1 VGLSAIRATA
11 ATVGGSSLLAVLV
24 HVADEHPAFE
34 ATAGTL
40 QASVVRLYG
49 VVVIA

>member
-1 VGLSAIRATA
+1 
-11 ATVGGSSLLAVLV
+11 VLV
-24 HVADEHPAFE
+24 YVADEHPAFE

-49 VVVIA
+49 LVIVVMTVVMVMIVYPICVHSR